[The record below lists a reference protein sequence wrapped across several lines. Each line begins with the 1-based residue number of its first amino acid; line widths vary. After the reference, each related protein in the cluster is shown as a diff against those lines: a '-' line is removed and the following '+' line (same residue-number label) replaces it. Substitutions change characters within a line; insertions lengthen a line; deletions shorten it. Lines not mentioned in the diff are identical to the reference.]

1 MQIPCFFPASKG
13 NFGDSETS
21 SHMTP
26 SSSGESAN
34 PRYLSRRI
42 IAGGWVFPI
51 KLPVT
56 ASGTRAIE
64 GRAERLARLASWT
77 LREEVTRNACCR
89 HMSAGDA
96 PGVPHGP
103 GRRDFSAE
111 LAAADAGS
119 GPHRKRMPRRAGLND
134 RA

>member
-1 MQIPCFFPASKG
+1 
-13 NFGDSETS
+13 
-21 SHMTP
+21 MTP

-64 GRAERLARLASWT
+64 GRAERLARLEKLTYEEALT
-77 LREEVTRNACCR
+77 GQVLIGTPQTVTERLRDLQEELGVDGILAELNCGGLIPHQQVMTALHLLCEEV
-89 HMSAGDA
+89 
-96 PGVPHGP
+96 
-103 GRRDFSAE
+103 
-111 LAAADAGS
+111 
-119 GPHRKRMPRRAGLND
+119 KPRFH
-134 RA
+134 